1 MSATATVLRSLAVL
15 LAPPPRFNC
24 LQWADKHR
32 FLSRE
37 SSAQPGKYLSVV
49 APYQREPQEA
59 ITDPR
64 VPSVCLH
71 WAAQLGK
78 TEILSNIV
86 GFFIDAEPAP
96 ILMVQPTVEM
106 AQAWSKER
114 LAPMLRDT
122 PVLSGRV
129 RDPKSRDGEN
139 TILHKTFEGGNIAIV
154 GANAP
159 SGLAGRP
166 RRVILLDEIDR
177 YPPSAGTEGDPCA
190 LAERRAESFWNAI
203 VIKTSTPTVKGS
215 SRIDI
220 AWEES
225 DQREWWCPCPRCGHF
240 QTLAWSQVQ
249 WPKDEPVRAWY
260 ECAGCQAHLSDHERV
275 AMVRRGQWRP
285 RHPERRPRG
294 YHINGIAILFRAGR
308 GYDNRLHQMAAQ
320 FLDARAGGTM
330 RLRVWV
336 NTFLAESW
344 EEQAERIPE
353 GELMKRA
360 ESYGPKVPA
369 NVLVMTAG
377 CDVQADR
384 LEVEVVGWGLGEE
397 SWGIHYKVIPGRPDD
412 PATWRVLD
420 EHLQQKWTREDGL
433 ELRIVAAGVD
443 YGAFTDDVLRWTR
456 TRFARGIL
464 GVKGSPTMGAP
475 VVNALRRNNRFKAA
489 VITVGTDQAK
499 ALLYSRLQLG
509 EVGPGYCHFPGTAA
523 GYDAA
528 FFSGLTAEE
537 LRITFRRGFAFR
549 EWHKTRARNEPLD
562 ARVYAF
568 AMLRYLNPNWT
579 KLAAGI
585 EKRMAAPSTSAA
597 GRQPAPGPLVAAAPA
612 SRSGKPASKSF
623 VGGARPG
630 GFAGGWRRF

>member
-1 MSATATVLRSLAVL
+1 
-15 LAPPPRFNC
+15 
-24 LQWADKHR
+24 
-32 FLSRE
+32 
-37 SSAQPGKYLSVV
+37 
-49 APYQREPQEA
+49 
-59 ITDPR
+59 
-64 VPSVCLH
+64 
-71 WAAQLGK
+71 LGK

-129 RDPKSRDGEN
+129 REARSRDSEN

-203 VIKTSTPTVKGS
+203 VIKTSTPTIRGA
-215 SRIDI
+215 SRIDV

-240 QTLAWSQVQ
+240 QILLWAQVQ
-249 WPKDEPVRAWY
+249 WPKDEPQAAWY
-260 ECAGCQAHLSDHERV
+260 ECAGCQAHLNDAERI

-294 YHINGIAILFRAGR
+294 YHINGIATPFRFGR
-308 GYDNRLHQMAAQ
+308 GYENRLHQMAAQ
-320 FLDARAGGTM
+320 FLDARAAGSM

-344 EEQAERIPE
+344 EEQAERIAE

-360 ESYGPKVPA
+360 EAYGPTVPA
-369 NVLVMTAG
+369 GVLVLTAG

-384 LEVEVVGWGLGEE
+384 LEVEIVGWGLGEE
-397 SWGIHYKVIPGRPDD
+397 SWGVQYKVIPGRPDSAG
-412 PATWRVLD
+412 PWLALE
-420 EHLQQKWTREDGL
+420 EHLNQKWTREDGL
-433 ELRIVAAGVD
+433 ELRVVAAGID

-456 TRFARGIL
+456 SRFARGIL

-475 VVNALRRNNRFKAA
+475 FISALRRNNRHKAA
-489 VITVGTDQAK
+489 VVTIGTDQAK
-499 ALLYSRLQLG
+499 ALLYSHLQL
-509 EVGPGYCHFPGTAA
+509 EEPAPGYCHFPQGA

-537 LRITFRRGFAFR
+537 LRITFRRGFAVR
-549 EWHKTRARNEPLD
+549 EWHKTRARNEALD

-568 AMLRYLNPNWT
+568 AMLRYLNPNWRRLEAGLA
-579 KLAAGI
+579 KRLAA
-585 EKRMAAPSTSAA
+585 PTTSAA
-597 GRQPAPGPLVAAAPA
+597 GRETQLPVSRPTPPAPG
-612 SRSGKPASKSF
+612 KPSM
-623 VGGARPG
+623 RPFSTG
-630 GFAGGWRRF
+630 QRRGFAGGWRRY